1 MKIDSRKKFII
12 AIHGIFL
19 ILISLIMVFYPIY
32 ISKFI
37 DNISNI
43 YRLKNIFLVIVLLM
57 IAKGIFNIFD
67 MLLENYLNYSLEYD
81 LKKTMMSKLLD
92 ISYLNIIRED
102 EGKLINLNKDVDS
115 LIDFYINFL
124 SITFKNILILSGI
137 FIVSVNKL
145 SYFSFLFIVMII
157 AFLILLNKIKE
168 KSKIKVKN
176 TKETYDRMIS
186 LFSETF
192 TLLEEFVYIDKDTYL
207 INRLRKSILKFFI
220 YEVVSNYIS
229 YEYWI
234 SSIFVFSSMKIIVM
248 ISGIFLINN
257 ELVTLGSLYLF
268 IYYIDLIED
277 PIMEIRLQLETLPN
291 IGIVKERIFG
301 FLDLNSSKLEYG
313 NYDLCEKV
321 SKIEF
326 TNVSFSYSEKEIF
339 KDFNYTF
346 SKKKYLVR
354 GVSGSGKSTLINL
367 MVRLFDPI
375 DGSIK
380 YNDIDIRMLKQE
392 SISEKIEYIDQKI
405 ELSKEAIIADVISE
419 NQVPIKTLNIFLPN
433 KDFATPLDGLS
444 NGEYRSLYLLKA
456 LNSNKDIIIMDETFL
471 GIDEGKCDAFFKL
484 ADNIDKIIVII
495 SHEERIIA
503 MADEVIDLGKK

>member
-1 MKIDSRKKFII
+1 MKIDLQKKII
-12 AIHGIFL
+12 IVIHGVLL

-43 YRLKNIFLVIVLLM
+43 NRLKNIFLVIVLLI

-124 SITFKNILILSGI
+124 SIIFKNILILSGI

-176 TKETYDRMIS
+176 TKEAYDRMIS

-192 TLLEEFVYIDKDTYL
+192 TLLEEFVYIDKGTYL
-207 INRLRKSILKFFI
+207 INRLRKSISKFFS
-220 YEVVSNYIS
+220 YEVVSNFIS

-291 IGIVKERIFG
+291 IGIVKERIFD
-301 FLDLNSSKLEYG
+301 FLDLNSRTLEYG

-326 TNVSFSYSEKEIF
+326 TNVSFAYSEKEIF

-380 YNDIDIRMLKQE
+380 YNDIDIRMLKKE
-392 SISEKIEYIDQKI
+392 SISKKIEYIDQKI
-405 ELSKEAIIADVISE
+405 ELSKDAIIADVISE
-419 NQVPIKTLNIFLPN
+419 NQESRKILNSFLTN
-433 KDFATPLDGLS
+433 KDFATPLDELS

-495 SHEERIIA
+495 SHEERIIS
-503 MADEVIDLGKK
+503 MADEVIDLGKN

>member
-1 MKIDSRKKFII
+1 MKIDLRKKFII
-12 AIHGIFL
+12 VIHGILL

-81 LKKTMMSKLLD
+81 LKKTLMSKLLD
-92 ISYLNIIRED
+92 SSYLNIIRED
-102 EGKLINLNKDVDS
+102 EGKLINLNEDVDS

-124 SITFKNILILSGI
+124 SIIFKNILILSGI

-145 SYFSFLFIVMII
+145 SYFSSLFIVMII
-157 AFLILLNKIKE
+157 VFLILINKIKK
-168 KSKIKVKN
+168 KSKSKVKN
-176 TKETYDRMIS
+176 TKAAYDRMIS

-192 TLLEEFVYIDKDTYL
+192 TLLEEFIYIDKDTYL
-207 INRLRKSILKFFI
+207 INRLRKSILKFFN
-220 YEVVSNYIS
+220 YEVISNFIS

-248 ISGIFLINN
+248 ISGIFLIENG
-257 ELVTLGSLYLF
+257 LVTLGSLYLF

-291 IGIVKERIFG
+291 IGVVKERIFD
-301 FLDLNSSKLEYG
+301 FLDLNSRKLEYG
-313 NYDLCEKV
+313 NYVLSEKV

-326 TNVSFSYSEKEIF
+326 TNVSFAYSENEIF

-346 SKKKYLVR
+346 RKKKYLIR
-354 GVSGSGKSTLINL
+354 GASGSGKSTLINL

-380 YNDIDIRMLKQE
+380 YNDMDIRMLKKGY
-392 SISEKIEYIDQKI
+392 ISEKIEYIDQKI
-405 ELSKEAIIADVISE
+405 ELSNEAIIADVISE
-419 NQVPIKTLNIFLPN
+419 NQESKKILNSFLPN
-433 KDFATPLDGLS
+433 KDFATPLDELS

-471 GIDEGKCDAFFKL
+471 GIDEGKCDTFFKL
-484 ADNIDKIIVII
+484 VDNMDKIIVII

-503 MADEVIDLGKK
+503 KVDEVIDFGKI

>member
-1 MKIDSRKKFII
+1 MKIDLRKKII
-12 AIHGIFL
+12 IVIHGLLL

-43 YRLKNIFLVIVLLM
+43 NRLKNIFLVIVLL
-57 IAKGIFNIFD
+57 IISKGIFNIFD

-81 LKKTMMSKLLD
+81 LKKTLISKLLD
-92 ISYLNIIRED
+92 SDYLNIIREE
-102 EGKLINLNKDVDS
+102 EGKLINLNNDVDS
-115 LIDFYINFL
+115 LIEFYINFI
-124 SITFKNILILSGI
+124 SIIFKNILIISGI
-137 FIVSVNKL
+137 FLVSVKKL
-145 SYFSFLFIVMII
+145 SYFSSLFIVMII
-157 AFLILLNKIKE
+157 VSLILLNKIKE

-176 TKETYDRMIS
+176 TKEAYDRMIS

-207 INRLRKSILKFFI
+207 INRLRKSISKFFS
-220 YEVVSNYIS
+220 YEVVSNFIS

-291 IGIVKERIFG
+291 IGIVKERIFD
-301 FLDLNSSKLEYG
+301 FLDLNSRTLEYG

-326 TNVSFSYSEKEIF
+326 TNVSFAYSEKEIF

-346 SKKKYLVR
+346 RKKKYLVR
-354 GVSGSGKSTLINL
+354 GASGSGKSTLINL

-380 YNDIDIRMLKQE
+380 YNDIDIRMLKKE
-392 SISEKIEYIDQKI
+392 SISKKIEYIDQKI
-405 ELSKEAIIADVISE
+405 ELSKDAIIADVISE
-419 NQVPIKTLNIFLPN
+419 NQESRKILNSFLPN
-433 KDFATPLDGLS
+433 KDFATPLDELS

-495 SHEERIIA
+495 SHEERIIS
-503 MADEVIDLGKK
+503 MADEVIDLGKN